1 MLRASLICVFGL
13 LLGCV
18 SVFGEDAKNQTLP
31 KPFGIGHGPVHI
43 GGRDTDQ
50 EGTQLSLKIYEQYRN
65 YRKLIQMSLVD
76 DEQYYDQWTNK
87 NQCIGACPK
96 YSFCQDGLCICD
108 NADSVVQ
115 IYGRC
120 FGNKTAAF
128 VGDHDKYRKPT
139 PPPRPEWC
147 FCTKKNGGKEVC
159 DRFRGNQE
167 CQVPTYPNNFDHMTQ
182 FCRRGDHN
190 HCQSKDINM
199 FCSNNLMNDP
209 QDGQQKHLCQCRK
222 DMTFDTK
229 NMECRIFIDVDCT
242 YETAYPEGAPES
254 NLIKLLKGVRGVEP
268 DKEYT
273 REEARAGF
281 CNLLDSVAAEYNK
294 HIVGEFNF
302 TLFGLGIGG
311 LCLVAFITCI
321 TACCCCKCCAKT
333 KEKIRRLDPRNA
345 MRDAGMGP
353 GAQMAALG
361 AVAAGEYMENRN
373 DKQDEARVAAM
384 QGQSMGMP
392 GGAPPGYAPVPGGYP
407 DQGAGYPQYPPQGGY
422 GQPGYAPV
430 PTGYPEAP
438 GYPQPGPGYPPQQA
452 PYPPQGQPGYIP
464 PTDGGP
470 GLMNMAPELALAG
483 AGAYTGNTA
492 MMGMGAVAAAEKM
505 GDMEDKEDR
514 FRAAA
519 IKGVPPPPMGYA
531 GGGQPSYPQ
540 NNLPPSTANYPRM

>member
-1 MLRASLICVFGL
+1 MCKVTRSVVTCL
-13 LLGCV
+13 LLGV
-18 SVFGEDAKNQTLP
+18 VVVQGNEENKTLP
-31 KPFGIGHGPVHI
+31 KPFGIGHGPVFI

-50 EGTQLSLKIYEQYRN
+50 EGTQLSLKIYSHYRN
-65 YRKLIQMSLVD
+65 YMNLIGQVLLED
-76 DEQYYDQWTNK
+76 HQYYDRWTK
-87 NQCIGACPK
+87 RSQCIGSCPQ
-96 YSFCQDGLCICD
+96 YSFCDDGICICD
-108 NADSVVQ
+108 NTQSVVQ

-147 FCTKKNGGKEVC
+147 FCEKKNGGRDVCHDMRGKE
-159 DRFRGNQE
+159 E
-167 CQVPTYPNNFDHMTQ
+167 CQVPHYPNNFDHNTQ
-182 FCRRGDHN
+182 MCRRGDHN
-190 HCQSKDINM
+190 HCLSKDINM
-199 FCSNNLMNDP
+199 YCGEKKVQDP
-209 QDGQQKHLCQCRK
+209 SDGLEKHLCQCRK
-222 DMTFDTK
+222 DMEFDTK
-229 NMECRIFIDVDCT
+229 NMECRIRIDVDCT
-242 YETAYPEGAPES
+242 YESAYKGGEDS
-254 NLIKLLKGVRGVEP
+254 NLMKLLKGVPGVEP

-273 REEARAGF
+273 KEEARTAF
-281 CNLLDSVAAEYNK
+281 CSLFDSYAAEYNK

-321 TACCCCKCCAKT
+321 TACCCCKCCEKT

-345 MRDAGMGP
+345 MREAGMGQ

-392 GGAPPGYAPVPGGYP
+392 GGAPPGYAPVPTGYP
-407 DQGAGYPQYPPQGGY
+407 DQGPGYPQYPPMG

-430 PTGYPEAP
+430 PTGYPEGP

-464 PTDGGP
+464 PADGGP
-470 GLMNMAPELALAG
+470 GIMNMAPELALAG
-483 AGAYTGNTA
+483 AGAFTGNTA

-531 GGGQPSYPQ
+531 GGAQPSYPT

>member
-1 MLRASLICVFGL
+1 MSKTVMLCMLGL

-18 SVFGEDAKNQTLP
+18 AVLGEEAENKTLP
-31 KPFGIGHGPVHI
+31 KPFGTGHGPVHI

-50 EGTQLSLKIYEQYRN
+50 AGTQLSLKIYDQYRN
-65 YRKLIQMSLVD
+65 YRKLIGLSLLD
-76 DEQYYDQWTNK
+76 HEQYYDAWTDKNK
-87 NQCIGACPK
+87 CIGACPK
-96 YSFCQDGLCICD
+96 YSFCQKGFCICD

-115 IYGRC
+115 IFGRC
-120 FGNKTAAF
+120 YGNSTAAF
-128 VGDHDKYRKPT
+128 VGDHEKYRKPK

-147 FCTKKNGGKEVC
+147 FCKKKNGGKDVC
-159 DRFRGNQE
+159 DQHRGRQE
-167 CQVPTYPNNFDHMTQ
+167 CEVPHFPNNFDADTQ

-190 HCQSKDINM
+190 HCKSKDINM
-199 FCSNNLMNDP
+199 FCSNSLLQDPTDGLQKNL
-209 QDGQQKHLCQCRK
+209 CECAK

-242 YETAYPEGAPES
+242 YETAYPAGVPES

-268 DKEYT
+268 ERDYS
-273 REEARAGF
+273 REEARTAF
-281 CNLLDSVAAEYNK
+281 CNLLDSVAAEYNA
-294 HIVGEFNF
+294 HIVPEFNF
-302 TLFGLGIGG
+302 TFLGLGIGG

-321 TACCCCKCCAKT
+321 TCCCCCKCCEST
-333 KEKIRRLDPRNA
+333 KQKIRRLDPRNA

-392 GGAPPGYAPVPGGYP
+392 GGAPPGYAPVP
-407 DQGAGYPQYPPQGGY
+407 
-422 GQPGYAPV
+422 
-430 PTGYPEAP
+430 TGYPEGP

-464 PTDGGP
+464 PADGGP